1 MADYKR
7 DAKASDKKNYKKYMK
22 YYLSLLAF
30 GDNLISLSLLQR
42 LDADVYILGTKHTKD
57 IAQLLNIQNDKFH
70 IKVVFEDIPAFYDI
84 KRQGILQ
91 AIKDLARFIMFVK
104 DNKIKELV
112 FEKKDFRAYVIC
124 FFTQAT
130 PYFSVSSTSNVY
142 ERRKELIEKVY
153 GKEVTL
159 SVYKFKILNPK
170 IILINPLTRSEA
182 RNIKKEHL
190 KNILEFL
197 NLYEYEIYLIDIE
210 KRYED
215 LKMNV
220 KYYLTDTTLQD
231 IRSLL
236 LKSDFYIGGDSF
248 LIHLAYYLKRNYFMI
263 FYRDNDDFLPPNI
276 SCDFYIK
283 AHRSDNFR
291 KEIEEKFIKIGLINT

>member
-1 MADYKR
+1 
-7 DAKASDKKNYKKYMK
+7 
-22 YYLSLLAF
+22 
-30 GDNLISLSLLQR
+30 
-42 LDADVYILGTKHTKD
+42 
-57 IAQLLNIQNDKFH
+57 
-70 IKVVFEDIPAFYDI
+70 
-84 KRQGILQ
+84 
-91 AIKDLARFIMFVK
+91 MFVK

-130 PYFSVSSTSNVY
+130 PYFSVSSNSNVY

-153 GKEVTL
+153 GKEINL

-182 RNIKKEHL
+182 RNIKKDHL

-197 NLYEYEIYLIDIE
+197 NLYGYEIYLIDIE

-231 IRSLL
+231 LRSLL

-283 AHRSDNFR
+283 AHTSDNFR